1 MSSYH
6 LNRFLFDLK
15 MNEAV
20 LKRAS
25 ADLQSV
31 MNEYD
36 LTAEEKE
43 ASSPAIQGDFV
54 RWARMGWFP
63 FISFVSIPRS
73 ATTSIGRKSK
83 PLSIFPSRSFIQGDR
98 LDCRC

>member
-15 MNEAV
+15 MNNSV
-20 LKRAS
+20 LERAS
-25 ADLQSV
+25 VNLQSV

-43 ASSPAIQGDFV
+43 ALSSGDP
-54 RWARMGWFP
+54 RRLRPLGAHGM
-63 FISFVSIPRS
+63 VSLYI
-73 ATTSIGRKSK
+73 
-83 PLSIFPSRSFIQGDR
+83 LR
-98 LDCRC
+98 LNPNFRDNVYWTQK